1 MKGTYGACTGQG
13 SSGESHLLDRGV
25 RWSRPVAFD
34 DSAVEGGTSG
44 WDHVKLEEEKLG
56 ATLVLC
62 VVDWQKT
69 ETGRSREM
77 DLGPTE
83 ASA

>member
-1 MKGTYGACTGQG
+1 M
-13 SSGESHLLDRGV
+13 
-25 RWSRPVAFD
+25 AFD
-34 DSAVEGGTSG
+34 DSAVEGGTSS
-44 WDHVKLEEEKLG
+44 WDYVKLEEEKLG
-56 ATLVLC
+56 AALVLC

-83 ASA
+83 AGA

>member
-1 MKGTYGACTGQG
+1 MKGSYGACAGQD
-13 SSGESHLLDRGV
+13 SRSGVFHLLDRGV

-34 DSAVEGGTSG
+34 DSAVEGGTSS
-44 WDHVKLEEEKLG
+44 WDHVKLEEEKFK
-56 ATLVLC
+56 LVLC
-62 VVDWQKT
+62 IIEWQKT

-83 ASA
+83 PGA